1 VLSFPDILVK
11 ERLLMNFPYKNKKVL
26 YGISAFL
33 IVFIFFGIYSV
44 MLLKSKVFYKGISVG
59 NVSLAALSQDE
70 AVKKVTEYS
79 GNINESGAVSFSYN
93 GQIYYFNVKNI
104 SFSYQ
109 NEKTVKDAFQIG
121 RTGNILGRLFEIR
134 KIRSNGEN
142 VTLQYSYDRVKLVK
156 MLTQLQAKINVPE
169 KGARMYYKNGK
180 FSLQNEVA
188 GLKLNIEKT
197 IEQFDKCV
205 YEGDFDEI
213 PIVVEEVLPTAL
225 VENIQSIDAVISTAT
240 TSFST
245 GDVNRSYNI
254 KHAAE
259 TLDGMVIMPGETFSM
274 NSALG
279 PRTIENGYR
288 DAKVILADELV
299 DGPGGGVCQVTT
311 TLYVAVLKAML
322 NVTERMHHSFTLG
335 YVPPGQDA
343 TIADGYID
351 FKFTNDKDYPVCINA
366 EVSGGNI
373 NIRILSK
380 KMNQYTVK
388 LRSEILEV
396 TDPEPEEMIKDK
408 TLEPGQIQVV
418 KEAKQGKRVQV
429 FREIYDKNGVLIEK
443 TKVTDDIYR
452 PIRGQIRIN

>member
-1 VLSFPDILVK
+1 
-11 ERLLMNFPYKNKKVL
+11 MNFPEKNKKVL
-26 YGISAFL
+26 YTVSAFF
-33 IVFIFFGIYSV
+33 IVFIFFGGYSAV
-44 MLLKSKVFYKGISVG
+44 LLKSKSFYKGISVE
-59 NVSLAALSQDE
+59 NISLTALSRDE
-70 AVKKVTEYS
+70 AVKKVAEYS
-79 GNINESGAVSFSYN
+79 SKINESGAVSLSYN
-93 GQIYYFNVKNI
+93 GQTYYFNIKNI
-104 SFSYQ
+104 NFSYLY
-109 NEKTVKDAFQIG
+109 EKTVSDAFEIG
-121 RTGNILGRLFEIR
+121 RKGSIFRRLFDIR
-134 KIRSNGEN
+134 KLRTNGEI
-142 VTLQYSYDRVKLVK
+142 VPLQYTYDEKKLSK
-156 MLTQLQAKINVPE
+156 ILTQLDSKINIIE
-169 KGARMYYKNGK
+169 KGARVYYKNSK
-180 FSLQNEVA
+180 FSIKNEEI
-188 GLKLNIEKT
+188 GKKLNVEKSIEEFNKS
-197 IEQFDKCV
+197 INA
-205 YEGDFDEI
+205 GNFDEI
-213 PIVVEEVLPTAL
+213 PLVVEDVIPTAL
-225 VENIQSIDAVISTAT
+225 VENVKVIDSVISTAS

-254 KHAAE
+254 RHAAD

-351 FKFTNDKDYPVCINA
+351 FKFKNDKDYPLSINA
-366 EVSGGNI
+366 EVTGGNI

-396 TDPEPEEMIKDK
+396 TDPEPDEIIRDK
-408 TLEPGQIQVV
+408 TLAPGQTIVV

-429 FREIYDKNGVLIEK
+429 FREVYDKNGVLIEK

>member
-1 VLSFPDILVK
+1 MML
-11 ERLLMNFPYKNKKVL
+11 PYKNKKVL
-26 YGISAFL
+26 YSISAFL
-33 IVFIFFGIYSV
+33 IILLFFGVYTV
-44 MLLKSKVFYKGISVG
+44 MLLKSKVFYKGISVE
-59 NVSLAALSQDE
+59 NISLTALSQDE
-70 AVKKVTEYS
+70 AVKKVSDYS
-79 GNINESGAVSFSYN
+79 GKINESGAVSFSYD
-93 GQIYYFNVKNI
+93 GQIFYFNLKNI
-104 SFSYQ
+104 NFSYL
-109 NEKTVKDAFQIG
+109 NEKTVSEAYEIG
-121 RTGNILGRLFEIR
+121 RKGSIFGRLFEIR
-134 KIRSNGEN
+134 KIGKSGET
-142 VTLQYSYDRVKLVK
+142 VPLQYSYNEDKLAK
-156 MLTQLQAKINVPE
+156 ILTQLQSKINVPE
-169 KGARMYYKNGK
+169 KGARVFYKNGK
-180 FSLQNEVA
+180 FTIQNEGV
-188 GLKLNIEKT
+188 GKKLNVERSMEEFNVSIGK
-197 IEQFDKCV
+197 
-205 YEGDFDEI
+205 GDFDEI
-213 PIVVEEVLPTAL
+213 PLVVEDVFPTIL
-225 VENIQSIDAVISTAT
+225 TENVTAIDSVISTAT

-254 KHAAE
+254 KYAAE
-259 TLDGMVIMPGETFSM
+259 TLDGLVIMPGETFSM

-322 NVTERMHHSFTLG
+322 NVTERMHHSFPLA

-351 FKFTNDKDYPVCINA
+351 FIFKNDKDYPISINA

-380 KMNQYTVK
+380 KVNQYTVK

-396 TDPEPEEMIKDK
+396 TDPEPDEVIRDK
-408 TLEPGQIQVV
+408 ALAPGQTLVV
-418 KEAKQGKRVQV
+418 KEAKQGKHVQV
-429 FREIYDKNGVLIEK
+429 FREVYDKNGALIEK